1 MNSEFPHLHQLA
13 KMTPRTASGRVRAA
27 WMVIKANIAA
37 GKTPREVYDAAELD
51 GLRVPYAQFRVY
63 VHRLRKRDLRCG
75 LPTVSSHP
83 RARIVAQPVEPQ
95 GNAAARQAPSSQGP
109 SDPLR
114 NLREQRAKKQSF
126 EYDPFPAEGLTQ

>member
-1 MNSEFPHLHQLA
+1 MNSELPHLHQLA

-75 LPTVSSHP
+75 LPAVSSHS
-83 RARIVAQPVEPQ
+83 RTKMAAQPVEPQ
-95 GNAAARQAPSSQGP
+95 RNAPARQAPSPQGA

-114 NLREQRAKKQSF
+114 NLREQRAKTRSF
-126 EYDPFPAEGLTQ
+126 EYDPFPAKTLTQ